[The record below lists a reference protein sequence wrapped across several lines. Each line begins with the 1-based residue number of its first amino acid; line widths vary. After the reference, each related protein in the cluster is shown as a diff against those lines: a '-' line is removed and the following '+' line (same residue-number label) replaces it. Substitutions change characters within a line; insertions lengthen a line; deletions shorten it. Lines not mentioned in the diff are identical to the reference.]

1 MSEPDLVLEVLRD
14 PAFYYGA
21 TAYLGLVAGAF
32 LTVLVPRL
40 DGFPASSLGAAVR
53 HVSFPGSHC
62 PGCKR
67 HLTWVEKLPVLGWV
81 FCGGRCRG
89 CGMPIPLL
97 YPGIELAVAVSIAL
111 LVAPY
116 RDETLF
122 FLYPMICVVLALL
135 LATSAVQPHGCLR
148 LIFLLLG
155 APGLMAAAAGLAP
168 ASIVEASVL
177 ALAAISCYLAAGGIE
192 ARPRLARALMT
203 CALMFASGIWLGPMP
218 AIIAAAGALAGTWAS
233 PLFAEVSDERFAPA
247 LLGAAGLVTGS
258 WI

>member
-1 MSEPDLVLEVLRD
+1 MNEPDLILDVLRD

-62 PGCKR
+62 PSCKR
-67 HLTWVEKLPVLGWV
+67 HLSWLEKLPVLGWI
-81 FCGGRCRG
+81 FCRGRCRG
-89 CGMPIPLL
+89 CGMPIPIL
-97 YPGIELAVAVSIAL
+97 YPGIELAVGASIAL

-122 FLYPMICVVLALL
+122 FLYPIICAMLALF

-148 LIFLLLG
+148 LAFLILG
-155 APGLMAAAAGLAP
+155 VPGLVAAAAGLAP

-177 ALAAISCYLAAGGIE
+177 ALAAISFYLAAGGIE
-192 ARPRLARALMT
+192 ARPRLVQALIT
-203 CALMFASGIWLGPMP
+203 CALILATGIWLGLSP
-218 AIIAAAGALAGTWAS
+218 AISAAAAALAGTWVS
-233 PLFAEVSDERFAPA
+233 PLLVRALDERFAPA
-247 LLGAAGLVTGS
+247 LLGAAGLVIGA